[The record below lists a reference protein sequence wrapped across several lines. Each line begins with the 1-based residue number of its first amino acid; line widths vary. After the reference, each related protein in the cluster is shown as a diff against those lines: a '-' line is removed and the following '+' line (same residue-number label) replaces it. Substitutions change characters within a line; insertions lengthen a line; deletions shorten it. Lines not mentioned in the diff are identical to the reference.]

1 VGHDPISA
9 ADSPALRRILARASR
24 DSDVLAV
31 LLYGSHARADASPRS
46 DVDVC
51 LVLAGAGSTARTA
64 AEKRLEY
71 LAGDGVDLQ
80 VFQLL
85 PLVVRS
91 RVLKEGEVLFV
102 RDEGALYDVAM
113 RTVKAYEAFRRVHRA
128 YLDAVA
134 GD

>member
-1 VGHDPISA
+1 MEHDSISA
-9 ADSPALRRILARASR
+9 ADSPALSRILARASE
-24 DSDVLAV
+24 DPDVLAV
-31 LLYGSHARADASPRS
+31 LLYGSHARGDASPRS

-51 LVLAGAGSTARTA
+51 LVLAGACPTARVAT
-64 AEKRLEY
+64 EKRLDY

-91 RVLKEGEVLFV
+91 RALKEGSVLFV
-102 RDEGALYDVAM
+102 RDEDALYDVAT
-113 RTVKAYEAFRRVHRA
+113 RTVKACEGFRRVHRA

-134 GD
+134 RD